1 MTKPCILK
9 LSHWYSCMRHNRQI
23 MGSEAQVKSAEQRL
37 KPFLTEKGMPMD
49 MPDGWKTK
57 YGENFLVEKNRRTS
71 GGTGLKLEHKETC
84 VPSNDGMS
92 DVE

>member
-1 MTKPCILK
+1 
-9 LSHWYSCMRHNRQI
+9 
-23 MGSEAQVKSAEQRL
+23 
-37 KPFLTEKGMPMD
+37 MPMD

-71 GGTGLKLEHKETC
+71 EGTGLKLEHKETY
-84 VPSNDGMS
+84 VPSNDGVS